1 MSAVRLA
8 FFGMGLEEPQVSAW
22 FGGMY
27 RSFFAALSRH
37 GLEVTFSPVG
47 AAPQGDILVVPVGD
61 GQDQMAARAMA
72 AFGGPVVLYVP
83 SAQVWFRSAFL
94 DRWRHQVLFA
104 YGTDAAPATRRR
116 YRDLDLA
123 YHTMPFASD
132 PGVMRPLDVGEVF
145 DVVFVANA
153 RSGAGRHAYV
163 EALLAELGRDRVLLV
178 GPGWEG
184 LGYPSQSVAWGPLLN
199 AVYNLGRVC
208 VNIHN
213 LEQWS
218 TPSLRLDANNRLF
231 DLAMAE
237 RPQVCV
243 ASATAAEFFTRDEMA
258 VADTPQ
264 EFVGEIGRLLADPKV
279 RRAMAVRARERAMR
293 DHSWDARARA
303 FARWLQSVTD
313 ERQTHDRRG
322 GVSALWRL
330 RDTTLPPYGPRE
342 IADKLARRARRLGH
356 SLSGGGA

>member
-1 MSAVRLA
+1 MSEPRLV
-8 FFGMGLEEPQVSAW
+8 FFGLNLGNTHIDAW

-37 GLEVTFSPVG
+37 GFEVKYSAVG
-47 AAPQGDILVVPVGD
+47 TAPQGDILVVPVGG
-61 GQDQMAARAMA
+61 GQDQIAARAMA

-83 SAQVWFRSAFL
+83 SAQEWFRSGFL
-94 DRWRHQVLFA
+94 DRWRHQILFA

-116 YRDLDLA
+116 YRDLGLA

-132 PGVMRPLDVGEVF
+132 PSVMRPLGVGEVF

-199 AVYNLGRVC
+199 AIYNLGRVC
-208 VNIHN
+208 VNVHN

-264 EFVGEIGRLLADPKV
+264 EFVSEVDRLLADPKE

-293 DHSWDARARA
+293 DHSWDPRARA
-303 FARWLQSVTD
+303 FAGWLQSGSD
-313 ERQTHDRRG
+313 ERKTHDRAR

-330 RDTTLPPYGPRE
+330 RDTMLPPYGPRE
-342 IADKLARRARRLGH
+342 IAEKLARRAARLGH
-356 SLSGGGA
+356 SSGGGS

>member
-1 MSAVRLA
+1 MSAVKLA
-8 FFGMGLEEPQVSAW
+8 FFRMGLDEPHVNAW

-27 RSFFAALSRH
+27 GAYFDALARVGCQAAL
-37 GLEVTFSPVG
+37 
-47 AAPQGDILVVPVGD
+47 AGDSELQRADALVVPLGG
-61 GQDQMAARAMA
+61 GQDQAAARAMA

-83 SAQVWFRSAFL
+83 SAQVWFRSGFL
-94 DRWRHQVLFA
+94 DRWRHQILFA

-116 YRDLDLA
+116 YRDLGLV

-132 PGVMRPLDVGEVF
+132 PSVMRPLDVGEVF

-199 AVYNLGRVC
+199 AIYNLGRVC
-208 VNIHN
+208 VNVHN

-264 EFVGEIGRLLADPKV
+264 EFVSEVDRLLADPKE

-293 DHSWDARARA
+293 DHSWDPRARA
-303 FARWLQSVTD
+303 FAGWLQSGSD
-313 ERQTHDRRG
+313 ERKTHDRAR

-330 RDTTLPPYGPRE
+330 RDTMLPPYGPRE
-342 IADKLARRARRLGH
+342 IAEKLARRAAQLGH
-356 SLSGGGA
+356 SSGGGS